1 MLIPRDRL
9 RSRVRV
15 ARLIVFL
22 PLLFISPAFV
32 NTCFFMFFHLSWRS
46 RITFV
51 FGLSVSLAVAS
62 TRGQVISPPFVAGFE
77 RFARHGDLSLAEAGD
92 LLVSELSCVACHESA
107 NSQLTPKRGP
117 TLVGT
122 ANRFSEKWLRE
133 YLNDP
138 SEKKPGTTMPHMLG
152 HLDDVQRQTVINK
165 LVSFLGTQK
174 KPFQTV
180 RATGAVAVM
189 HEFWNQGDPLRGRN
203 LYHTVGC
210 VACHQPDAKQKT
222 NQTAPTAVDQMI
234 SQLDTDELEE
244 LGLLRAARRVASV
257 PHGDLVGKYTRQS
270 LTMFL
275 LRPESVRKAARM
287 PNLRLSPSE
296 AADVT
301 AYLLSEKGSEISS
314 KETVVD
320 PAMVSEG
327 KALFVELQCSNCH
340 DATDVASP
348 RMATPWE
355 KLNPEGKHKCWTR
368 PAAAMPYYKLD
379 ELQVD
384 AIKSVLKSESMTA
397 EINAAQWVHSRM
409 LQLNCYAC
417 HQRETELMKDGGT
430 GVLGGVG
437 RYRKPYFEMVQQ
449 VDLGD
454 EGRLPPPLTGVGSKL
469 QPKALKA
476 VFDQRTPAYR
486 RHMKARMP
494 AYHATAVEAL
504 VENLPVADRA
514 GKKSES
520 TVFGNADESLFR
532 AGHELSGTGCVECHY
547 FRGESLPGVVGLDL
561 AGITTRV
568 RPEWFHDFV
577 LDPGALKNR
586 TRMPTFFPD
595 GKSNRLDLLD
605 GDVDKQIASLWFYL
619 KDLAS
624 QPLPEKIEK
633 VRSQNYELRPVDR
646 PIVLRSF
653 MQDAGTHAIAV
664 GFPEGLH
671 YSYDSEK
678 IRLASAW
685 KGRFIDAR
693 GTWFERFTPPAEPL
707 GESLMHFPQG
717 QPFATLDRKDV
728 RWPAWEDQA
737 KWYQFRG
744 YRLDAQGVPTFL
756 YQFAQWQ
763 IEERIVP
770 MGQRGLRRQWNIKQE
785 GINAAAPRDESVT
798 LNLCVHQAIKLTRN
812 SGAQVDGGGL
822 QTRLVKLPQG
832 VNGSGDRIIKDERG
846 ERWIVPV
853 NGKDQQTVVV
863 EYAW

>member
-1 MLIPRDRL
+1 ML
-9 RSRVRV
+9 
-15 ARLIVFL
+15 FL
-22 PLLFISPAFV
+22 P
-32 NTCFFMFFHLSWRS
+32 SWQS

-51 FGLSVSLAVAS
+51 FGLSVLLAAAS
-62 TRGQVISPPFVAGFE
+62 TRGQTMNPPFVSGFE
-77 RFARHGDLSLAEAGD
+77 RFARHGDLSLARAGD

-107 NSQLTPKRGP
+107 NPHLTPKLGP
-117 TLVGT
+117 TLVGA

-133 YLNDP
+133 YLDDP
-138 SEKKPGTTMPHMLG
+138 SKKKSGATMPHMLG
-152 HLDDVQRQTVINK
+152 HLDDGERQAVINK
-165 LVSFLGTQK
+165 LVAFLGTQK
-174 KPFQTV
+174 KPFETV

-189 HEFWNQGDPLRGRN
+189 HEFWNQGDPLRGRD

-210 VACHQPDAKQKT
+210 VACHQPDAKQET
-222 NQTAPTAVDQMI
+222 NETAPTAIDQMI
-234 SQLDTDELEE
+234 SQLDSEELKE

-270 LTMFL
+270 LAMFL
-275 LRPESVRKAARM
+275 LRPESVRKGARM

-301 AYLLSEKGSEISS
+301 AYLLGEKRRQVSI

-320 PAMVSEG
+320 PAMVEEG

-340 DATDVASP
+340 QATDVASP

-355 KLNPEGKHKCWTR
+355 KLNPEKKHNCLTK
-368 PAAAMPYYKLD
+368 PAPAMPDYGLD

-384 AIKSVLKSESMTA
+384 AIKSMLESDSLIA
-397 EINAAQWVHSRM
+397 ELDPAQWVHRRM
-409 LQLNCYAC
+409 LELNCYAC
-417 HQRETELMKDGGT
+417 HQRETELTNGGGT
-430 GVLGGVG
+430 GALGGVG
-437 RYRKPYFEMVQQ
+437 RYRKAYFEMVEQ

-454 EGRLPPPLTGVGSKL
+454 EGRLPPPLTGVGRKL

-476 VFDQRTPAYR
+476 VFDQRTTAYR

-494 AYHATAVEAL
+494 AYHASAVKAL

-514 GKKSES
+514 GNKSES
-520 TVFGNADESLFR
+520 VVFGKASDSLFR

-547 FRGESLPGVVGLDL
+547 YRGESLPGVVGVDL

-595 GKSNRLDLLD
+595 GKSNRPDLLD

-619 KDLAS
+619 KDLGN
-624 QPLPEKIEK
+624 QPLPDKIEK
-633 VRSQNYELRPVDR
+633 VRSQNYELRPATR
-646 PIVLRSF
+646 PVVLRSF

-664 GFPEGLH
+664 GFPEGIH
-671 YSYDSEK
+671 YSFDSEK

-707 GESLMHFPQG
+707 GESLLRFSQG
-717 QPFATLDRKDV
+717 QSFALLDGENA
-728 RWPAWEDQA
+728 RWPEWEDQA
-737 KWYQFRG
+737 NLYQFRG
-744 YRLDAQGVPTFL
+744 YRLDAKGIPTFL

-763 IEERIVP
+763 IEERIEP
-770 MGQRGLRRQWNIKQE
+770 MEQRGLRRQWNIQKL
-785 GINAAAPRDESVT
+785 GTDAPNLGKESVG
-798 LNLCVHQAIKLTRN
+798 LKLCIHQATKLTRKP
-812 SGAQVDGGGL
+812 GAHVQGGGL
-822 QTRLVKLPQG
+822 QTRLAKSPKG
-832 VNGSGDRIIKDERG
+832 VNGSGDRIIKAEKS

-863 EYAW
+863 EYTW

>member
-1 MLIPRDRL
+1 ML
-9 RSRVRV
+9 
-15 ARLIVFL
+15 
-22 PLLFISPAFV
+22 
-32 NTCFFMFFHLSWRS
+32 FHLLWRS
-46 RITFV
+46 RLTFV
-51 FGLSVSLAVAS
+51 FGLSVSLTVAS
-62 TRGQVISPPFVAGFE
+62 THGQEISPPFVAGFE

-107 NSQLTPKRGP
+107 NSRLTAKRGP
-117 TLVGT
+117 TLVGA
-122 ANRFSEKWLRE
+122 ANRFSEQWLRE

-138 SEKKPGTTMPHMLG
+138 SGKKSGTTMPHMLG

-189 HEFWNQGDPLRGRN
+189 HEFWNQGNPLRGRN
-203 LYHTVGC
+203 LYHTIGC
-210 VACHQPDAKQKT
+210 VACHQPDEKQKT
-222 NQTAPTAVDQMI
+222 NKAAPTAVDQMI
-234 SQLDTDELEE
+234 SQLDAEELEE
-244 LGLLRAARRVASV
+244 LGLLRAARPVASV
-257 PHGDLVGKYTRQS
+257 PHGDLVSKYTHRS

-301 AYLLSEKGSEISS
+301 AYLLSEKESGASS
-314 KETVVD
+314 KETIVD
-320 PAMVSEG
+320 PVMVAEG
-327 KALFVELQCSNCH
+327 KTLFVELQCSNCH
-340 DATDVASP
+340 EATGLASP
-348 RMATPWE
+348 KMATPWE
-355 KLNPEGKHKCWTR
+355 RLNLESEHNCLTR
-368 PAAAMPYYKLD
+368 PAAAMPDYRLDKL
-379 ELQVD
+379 QID
-384 AIKSVLKSESMTA
+384 AIESILESDSMIV
-397 EINAAQWVHSRM
+397 EMDAAQSVHSRM

-417 HQRETELMKDGGT
+417 HQRETELTNEGGT

-437 RYRKPYFEMVQQ
+437 RYRKPYFEMVEQ

-469 QPKALKA
+469 QSNALKA
-476 VFDQRTPAYR
+476 VFDQRTAAYR

-504 VENLPVADRA
+504 VENLPIADRA

-520 TVFGNADESLFR
+520 VVFGNANESLFR

-547 FRGESLPGVVGLDL
+547 YRGEGLPGVVGLDL
-561 AGITTRV
+561 AGITARV

-595 GKSNRLDLLD
+595 GKSNRPDLLD

-619 KDLAS
+619 KELAN
-624 QPLPEKIEK
+624 QPLPDKIEK

-646 PIVLRSF
+646 PVVLRSF

-707 GESLMHFPQG
+707 GESLMRFPQG
-717 QPFATLDRKDV
+717 QPFATLDREDA

-737 KWYQFRG
+737 KLYKFGG
-744 YRLDAQGVPTFL
+744 YRLDAKGVPIFL

-763 IEERIVP
+763 MEERIEP
-770 MGQRGLRRQWNIKQE
+770 MGQRGLRRQWNIKYE
-785 GINAAAPRDESVT
+785 GIDDATPRDESVA
-798 LNLCVHQAIKLTRN
+798 LNLCVHTATKLTRN
-812 SGAQVDGGGL
+812 SRAQVDGGGL
-822 QTRLVKLPQG
+822 HTRLVISTQG
-832 VNGSGDRIIKDERG
+832 VNESGDRIIQDERG
-846 ERWIVPV
+846 ERWIVPI
-853 NGKDQQTVVV
+853 NGQDQQTVVV
-863 EYAW
+863 EYTW

>member
-1 MLIPRDRL
+1 MF
-9 RSRVRV
+9 
-15 ARLIVFL
+15 FL
-22 PLLFISPAFV
+22 P
-32 NTCFFMFFHLSWRS
+32 SWRS
-46 RITFV
+46 RITV
-51 FGLSVSLAVAS
+51 AFGLSVLFVPAS
-62 TRGQVISPPFVAGFE
+62 NHGQAISPPFVAGFE
-77 RFARHGDLSLAEAGD
+77 RFARHGDLSPATAGD

-107 NSQLTPKRGP
+107 NPQLTPKQGP

-133 YLNDP
+133 YLDDP
-138 SEKKPGTTMPHMLG
+138 SGKKSGTTMPHMLG
-152 HLDDVQRQTVINK
+152 HLDDGQRQAVINK
-165 LVSFLGTQK
+165 LVAFLVTQK
-174 KPFQTV
+174 KPFETV

-189 HEFWNQGDPLRGRN
+189 HEFWNQGDPLRGRD

-210 VACHQPDAKQKT
+210 VACHQPDAKQET

-234 SQLDTDELEE
+234 SQLDSEELQE

-257 PHGDLVGKYTRQS
+257 PHGDLVGKYTHQS

-275 LRPESVRKAARM
+275 LRPESVREGARM

-301 AYLLSEKGSEISS
+301 AYLLGEKGSGVSITEA
-314 KETVVD
+314 VVD
-320 PAMVSEG
+320 PVMVEEG

-340 DATDVASP
+340 EATDVASP
-348 RMATPWE
+348 RMAIPWGN
-355 KLNPEGKHKCWTR
+355 LNPKKKHNCLTN
-368 PAAAMPYYKLD
+368 PAAAMPDYGLD
-379 ELQVD
+379 EQQVD
-384 AIKSVLKSESMTA
+384 AIKSVLKSDSLIA
-397 EINAAQWVHSRM
+397 ELDAVQRVHRRM

-417 HQRETELMKDGGT
+417 HQRETELTNAGDI

-437 RYRKPYFEMVQQ
+437 RYRKPYFEMVEQ

-476 VFDQRTPAYR
+476 VFDQRTAAYR

-494 AYHATAVEAL
+494 AYHASAVKAL

-514 GKKSES
+514 GNKSEPV
-520 TVFGNADESLFR
+520 VFGKASDSLFR

-547 FRGESLPGVVGLDL
+547 YRGESLPGVVGLDL

-595 GKSNRLDLLD
+595 GKSNRPDLLD

-619 KDLAS
+619 KDLAN

-633 VRSQNYELRPVDR
+633 VRSQNYELRPADR
-646 PIVLRSF
+646 PVVLRSF

-664 GFPEGLH
+664 GFPEGIH
-671 YSYDSEK
+671 YSFDSEK

-707 GESLMHFPQG
+707 GESLLRFPQG
-717 QPFATLDRKDV
+717 QPFATLSREDA

-737 KWYQFRG
+737 NLYQFRG
-744 YRLDAQGVPTFL
+744 YRLDAKGIPTFL

-763 IEERIVP
+763 IEERIEP
-770 MGQRGLRRQWNIKQE
+770 MAQRGLRRKWSIKRV
-785 GINAAAPRDESVT
+785 GTSVVPPRDESVT
-798 LNLCVHQAIKLTRN
+798 LNLCIHQATKLTRT
-812 SGAQVDGGGL
+812 SADKVDGGGL
-822 QTRLVKLPQG
+822 QTRLAKSPQG
-832 VNGSGDRIIKDERG
+832 VNGSGDRIIKAEKS
-846 ERWIVPV
+846 ERWVVPV
-853 NGKDQQTVVV
+853 SGKDQQTVVV